1 VGSTAWVVWRGLVA
15 LAALLAVGLAASYFV
30 FAWMHIVV
38 GLGPFLCVALLAGP
52 LAQLQNLVLVDRG
65 LTQGLRQLQIALKV
79 AELTKKDSLPA
90 ALRAEIRSTAGTC
103 TGR

>member
-1 VGSTAWVVWRGLVA
+1 VW
-15 LAALLAVGLAASYFV
+15 
-30 FAWMHIVV
+30 
-38 GLGPFLCVALLAGP
+38 ALLAGP

-90 ALRAEIRSTAGTC
+90 ALRAEIRSTAGGLALEGESASAIASGTEFVVC
-103 TGR
+103 V